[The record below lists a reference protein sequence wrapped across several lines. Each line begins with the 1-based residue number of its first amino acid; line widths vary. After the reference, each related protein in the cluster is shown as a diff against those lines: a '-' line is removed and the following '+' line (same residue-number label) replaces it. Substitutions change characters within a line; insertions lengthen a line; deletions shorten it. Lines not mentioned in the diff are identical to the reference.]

1 MADTKK
7 DGDGYDGYDALGGVI
22 GFIIIIFVIATL
34 VGRYG
39 FGFSGTSFIKD
50 SFVGDTAAEQN
61 KIEDKGGFSLSSY
74 FSSGDIFLGELIIN
88 NKDVDVHRSPAGR
101 ILGQQSKREVGKVL
115 EGPAEA
121 QNMAWWRIDYEN
133 APDGWVNQS
142 DITGKIW
149 RYRFLNIFPI
159 IFGTITPFLI
169 LLSIIIFVLI
179 FVVLFKMKTL
189 DKLKQK
195 KLDHARGKDIREEII
210 ESVLKEKEYI
220 KDEDLNEK
228 DILVANLPT
237 GGDVPKT
244 KDVHNKRWAKVETL
258 INSHNV
264 NDWKQAIIEA
274 DIILDEMLEK
284 MGFKGDTI
292 AEKLKQVEE
301 SDFLTLNY
309 AWEAHKI
316 RNKIAHEGSNY
327 VLGKNT
333 ADKTIDSFR
342 KVFKEFY
349 LI

>member
-195 KLDHARGKDIREEII
+195 KLDHSRGKNTKEEIEETI
-210 ESVLKEKEYI
+210 EKEKDGLEEG
-220 KDEDLNEK
+220 DEHDSFIN
-228 DILVANLPT
+228 NLPT
-237 GGDVPKT
+237 GNESPKT
-244 KDVHNKRWAKVETL
+244 KDVHNRRWSKVESL

-274 DIILDEMLEK
+274 DIILDEMLDK
-284 MGFKGDTI
+284 MGYKGDTI

-301 SDFLTLNY
+301 SDFLTLNQ

-316 RNKIAHEGSNY
+316 RNKIAHKAEY
-327 VLGKNT
+327 VLTKSD
-333 ADKTIDSFR
+333 ADRAIGLFKQ
-342 KVFKEFY
+342 VFQEFY
-349 LI
+349 FI